1 MLVGDADDL
10 AAALEALDTA
20 LEEGEAA
27 AADDPAAVL
36 RAAFND
42 RAAAATA
49 KPRRARGGGRGSDAT
64 GYTGDV
70 DQDPDADQDM
80 TVGHGMAT

>member
-1 MLVGDADDL
+1 MLVGDADDV

-42 RAAAATA
+42 RASGA
-49 KPRRARGGGRGSDAT
+49 RRRRGPVQLARGGAGPAKR
-64 GYTGDV
+64 
-70 DQDPDADQDM
+70 
-80 TVGHGMAT
+80 